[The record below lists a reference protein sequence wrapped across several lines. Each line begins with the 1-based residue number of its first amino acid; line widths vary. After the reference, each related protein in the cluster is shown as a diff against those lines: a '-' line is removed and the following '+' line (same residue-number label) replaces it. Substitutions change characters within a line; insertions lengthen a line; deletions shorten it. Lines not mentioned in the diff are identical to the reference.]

1 MSDHMCMSQE
11 HFNTLSITVK
21 KKERKK
27 NTKQTTMQEKAPLSM
42 TQACDLRHIFIA

>member
-1 MSDHMCMSQE
+1 VHEPGAFQYPQHHCE
-11 HFNTLSITVK
+11 KK
-21 KKERKK
+21 KKEKK